1 MTLKNERELLGGH
14 SIGRTHLLMA
24 VAFFYTIYVQQ
35 HFFEVAEQLLRH
47 CLLSEWYNVISFYWN
62 TVSKS
67 IHYSIKMYYSWAKL
81 DDRMI
86 SKLNKTVSQLKY
98 TITC

>member
-1 MTLKNERELLGGH
+1 
-14 SIGRTHLLMA
+14 MA
-24 VAFFYTIYVQQ
+24 VAFFIDVEQ

-67 IHYSIKMYYSWAKL
+67 INYSVKMYYSWAKL

>member
-14 SIGRTHLLMA
+14 STGWISA
-24 VAFFYTIYVQQ
+24 YYSSSFFHIDMYIVQ

-62 TVSKS
+62 TVSQ
-67 IHYSIKMYYSWAKL
+67 
-81 DDRMI
+81 
-86 SKLNKTVSQLKY
+86 SK
-98 TITC
+98 